1 MLQLPL
7 LSAAAFSTGRALRRV
22 VAEPWNA
29 RSVAPCMDERF
40 AGQTKSA
47 AAAERFAGQTKSA
60 AAAAVA
66 VQQLDGEI
74 PLFDWGA
81 GQDQLPAEELEAL
94 FYQYGAMLTHQPQ
107 LTQHA

>member
-29 RSVAPCMDERF
+29 RSVAPCMV
-40 AGQTKSA
+40 
-47 AAAERFAGQTKSA
+47 ERFAGQTKSA

-74 PLFDWGA
+74 PLFDWGDA
-81 GQDQLPAEELEAL
+81 GQDQLPKEELEAL
-94 FYQYGAMLTHQPQ
+94 FYQYGAMLTHHATADTHCS
-107 LTQHA
+107 TQHA